1 QRIAADRWLAVL
13 IPHDDLR
20 RLVKPSLAVRYPYS
34 YTAISVAA
42 TTATPDRMCTECAPA
57 AAAAAELLYH
67 NLGLGTHRS
76 FPQSLQQQNTP
87 LPMATEEQPLPS
99 PEEATVDHEAPHQL
113 DAARIVRGLRNSAGY
128 WRNLF
133 SCPSD
138 EEKRLSDDPER
149 LIPDPEAEVMA
160 HVATKCAQIG
170 AGFGLLSSSLAAL
183 ALRRPHLYRKA
194 LSPAWTLGGLVIL
207 TPFMWYS
214 RMVRGGV
221 DYEGFLDRAYRIR
234 FNTNQ
239 VITDRC
245 ALIGAAIGGG
255 LGPIQGLGMARGM
268 VLGFLTGTFGAGLYN
283 NFEAI
288 ESKVVGRPVSALR
301 DGSCSGGPP
310 IADGERLVDGPGLV
324 YTSGDSQRRPAYNAR
339 PSMLGTAQS
348 PIVYTSPPPNH
359 HRMVPGTITHH
370 AGVPSSAGQQRYYD
384 PRQGLQKYSA
394 VEPVVPAQGESKGS
408 RHHPGAPPPGYVRVA
423 SHSRPGEYTY
433 YCPAKDTR
441 YATVEMA

>member
-1 QRIAADRWLAVL
+1 
-13 IPHDDLR
+13 
-20 RLVKPSLAVRYPYS
+20 
-34 YTAISVAA
+34 
-42 TTATPDRMCTECAPA
+42 
-57 AAAAAELLYH
+57 
-67 NLGLGTHRS
+67 
-76 FPQSLQQQNTP
+76 
-87 LPMATEEQPLPS
+87 MATEEQPSPS
-99 PEEATVDHEAPHQL
+99 PEEVTVEHEAPHQL
-113 DAARIVRGLRNSAGY
+113 DAARIVRGLRNSAGGTTELRY

-138 EEKRLSDDPER
+138 EEKKLSDDPER

-207 TPFMWYS
+207 TPFMIDLRRYG

-234 FNTNQ
+234 FNPNQ

-288 ESKVVGRPVSALR
+288 ESKVVGRPVSA
-301 DGSCSGGPP
+301 
-310 IADGERLVDGPGLV
+310 
-324 YTSGDSQRRPAYNAR
+324 
-339 PSMLGTAQS
+339 
-348 PIVYTSPPPNH
+348 
-359 HRMVPGTITHH
+359 
-370 AGVPSSAGQQRYYD
+370 
-384 PRQGLQKYSA
+384 
-394 VEPVVPAQGESKGS
+394 
-408 RHHPGAPPPGYVRVA
+408 
-423 SHSRPGEYTY
+423 
-433 YCPAKDTR
+433 
-441 YATVEMA
+441 